1 MTKPI
6 VVVGTG
12 AFGEVVQAYFTEY
25 EVRDVLAF
33 SASGDRISEEQVQ
46 SRPVIP
52 LENLERTL
60 PPSDID
66 VFVAIG
72 YSDMN
77 RNRERIFRNLVSQG
91 YDFATFVHP
100 NVKIWSSSAI
110 GRNCFI
116 FEDNTIQPFT
126 EIGDDTV
133 LWSGNHIG
141 HHSSIGDH
149 AFNSSHVVVS
159 GSCRVGNNVFIGVNA
174 AIHDGVTVG
183 DHALIGAGA
192 VIARDVEPKAIYS
205 PPRTKPRDLTTDE
218 IDF

>member
-6 VVVGTG
+6 VIVGTG
-12 AFGEVVQAYFTEY
+12 AFGEVAQAYFTEY
-25 EVRDVLAF
+25 KVRDVVAF
-33 SASGDRISEEQVQ
+33 SASSDRISNQQVLGR
-46 SRPVIP
+46 SVVA
-52 LENLERTL
+52 LEDLQRTL
-60 PPSDID
+60 PPSEID

-72 YSDMN
+72 YRHMN
-77 RNRERIFRNLVSQG
+77 RNREQVFRNLASKG
-91 YDFATFVHP
+91 YEFATFVHP
-100 NVKIWSSSAI
+100 NVKIWSSSTI

-116 FEDNTIQPFT
+116 FEDNTVQPFT
-126 EIGDDTV
+126 QIGDDTV

-149 AFNSSHVVVS
+149 SFISSHVVVS

-174 AIHDGVTVG
+174 SIHDGVTVG

-205 PPRTKPRDLTTDE
+205 PPRTKPRDVTTDE